1 MKRSVRVVAFS
12 IPLFC
17 LVWICALQVRALTD
31 SSSVDGTV
39 RALFDLARPDTAPF
53 PTDIFT
59 VADASQNTGRRLSL
73 PYPDCT
79 VRPSDCDDLD
89 VVNALDGFGLQPQL
103 SIPFDGP
110 IDAASVNS
118 DAVFLIDLGSTLE
131 KRARSHAVIGINQ
144 IVWDTF
150 TQTLHVEADQLL
162 AQHTRYALIATSRL
176 RDTEGKRV
184 KADNAFRRFRHTVE
198 EPYRDAQLEA
208 IETLRDTEGKRVKAD
223 FRRFRHTVEER
234 YRDALLEAIEA
245 AGEIGIPEHDIVSA
259 SVFTTQSITSVMERI
274 RDQIKAGVPQPA
286 NFRLGP
292 MGEPAV
298 FTLANVSGISWKQH
312 TRLNP
317 DGFTPASIDLG
328 VLRVV
333 PGAIGT
339 IAYGYYVSPDYNV
352 HPGEYIPAVGT
363 RTGTPLVQDYNK
375 IYFTLMLPAGSKPPN
390 GWPIALVAGG
400 TTGNQHF
407 TAGNFASKLAA
418 HGIATIGINH
428 VGQGFGLLGTLT
440 VSMSGGSSMTIPDAG
455 RGIDQ
460 NGDNVITNTEGSEA
474 AGPRAWTISLSDA
487 NRQTVI
493 DLMQLVRVIEAG
505 MDVDGNGDADIDP
518 SRISF
523 LGASAGTMI
532 GTIFMAL
539 DPSVPVGV
547 AAAVPGV
554 IPEHA
559 RWQPNRR
566 PLIGLSLQARTP
578 SLINAPGLMEIDG
591 VAVAGPYFNENK
603 PLRNQPPVINT
614 VDGAVAIQHAL
625 ELSEMASQAGLSPA
639 VWARYLREAPLP
651 GVHPKSVMYEFAT
664 GDQQAVNP
672 GTTAVIRAGN
682 LADRTLY
689 YRHDFASAQDP
700 TMPKNP
706 HMFAGSP
713 TSPNALFR
721 SISRAVQDQIG
732 TFLASGGTVIIHP
745 EPAYFFEV
753 PITSSLP
760 ETLNFIR

>member
-17 LVWICALQVRALTD
+17 LVWICALQVRAFTD
-31 SSSVDGTV
+31 NSSKDGTV

-73 PYPDCT
+73 PHPDCT

-118 DAVFLIDLGSTLE
+118 DAVFLIDLGSTLATCGVQRGDAR
-131 KRARSHAVIGINQ
+131 KGARSHAVIGINQ

-184 KADNAFRRFRHTVE
+184 KADNAFRRFRQTVE
-198 EPYRDAQLEA
+198 EP
-208 IETLRDTEGKRVKAD
+208 
-223 FRRFRHTVEER
+223 

-245 AGEIGIPEHDIVSA
+245 AGEIGIPKHDIVSA

-274 RDQIKAGVPQPA
+274 RDQIKAGVPQTA

-292 MGEPAV
+292 MGEAAV

-328 VLRVV
+328 VLQVV

-339 IAYGYYVSPDYNV
+339 IAYGYYVSPDFNV

-363 RTGTPLVQDYNK
+363 RTGTPLVQGYNK

-390 GWPIALVAGG
+390 GWPVALVAGG

-407 TAGNFASKLAA
+407 TSGTLASKLAA

-428 VGQGFGLLGTLT
+428 VGQGFGPLGTLT

-460 NGDNVITNTEGSEA
+460 NGDHVITNTEGSEA

-493 DLMQLVRVIEAG
+493 DLMQLVRVIEVG
-505 MDVDGNGDADIDP
+505 MDVDGNGEADIDP

-523 LGASAGTMI
+523 LGVSAGSMI

-547 AAAVPGV
+547 ASAVPGV

-566 PLIGLSLQARTP
+566 SVIGVSLQARTP
-578 SLINAPGLMEIDG
+578 SLINTPGSMEIDG
-591 VAVAGPYFNENK
+591 VAIAGPYFNENK

-639 VWARYLREAPLP
+639 VWARHLREAPLP
-651 GVHPKSVMYEFAT
+651 GVQPKSVMYQFAT

-689 YRHDFASAQDP
+689 YRHDFAFAQDP

-706 HMFAGSP
+706 HIFAGSP

-753 PITSSLP
+753 PIASSLP